1 MMHCGGTM
9 NSSIQIGRIMNIPI
23 KLHITFLLIIPVF
36 AWIFANNPK
45 VYGFDDVEPISLRY
59 TLSFAAAL
67 LLFICV
73 LLHELGHSYIAKK
86 YGTKIQGI
94 TLFLFGGVS
103 SMEEIPRNPR
113 VEFRMAL
120 AGPLVS
126 LFIGVVLIIIYTFFK
141 NDPSIEYYNRLV
153 FLIGTLNII
162 LFAFNLLPAFPMDG
176 GRVFRAVL
184 AERMPYIKAT
194 KTAANVGKMFAILM
208 GIFGVVAV
216 FSPIL
221 ILIAFFI
228 YIGASEE
235 EKATEINVTLEGVKI
250 KDIMSKN
257 IVSVKPDMTVE
268 ELVELMFRLKHM
280 GYPVMDDTKIEGIVT
295 FTDVQK
301 VSKDVRK
308 NVKVSQIMTK
318 DIISLEEQD
327 DVVNALKV
335 MTLNNIGRIIIKNR
349 DQLVGILSRTDILRS
364 IQLLE

>member
-1 MMHCGGTM
+1 M
-9 NSSIQIGRIMNIPI
+9 NSSIQIGRIMDIPI
-23 KLHITFLLIIPVF
+23 KLHITFILIIPVF
-36 AWIFANNPK
+36 AWIFANNPPM
-45 VYGFDDVEPISLRY
+45 YGFSDIEIVYLRY
-59 TLSFAAAL
+59 VLSFAASL

-73 LLHELGHSYIAKK
+73 LLHELGHSYIAKN
-86 YGTKIQGI
+86 YGTKIQSI

-113 VEFRMAL
+113 IEFKMAL

-126 LFIGVVLIIIYTFFK
+126 LLIGVGLIFIYIFFA
-141 NDPSIEYYNRLV
+141 NDPSVAYYNRLV

-176 GRVFRAVL
+176 GRVLRAVL
-184 AERMPYIKAT
+184 AEKMPYVQAT
-194 KTAANVGKMFAILM
+194 KTAANIGKMFAILM
-208 GIFGVVAV
+208 GIFGVLAGGV
-216 FSPIL
+216 IL

-250 KDIMSKN
+250 QDIMTRD
-257 IVSVKPDMTVE
+257 IISVKPDMTVE

-280 GYPVMDDTKIEGIVT
+280 GYPVLDNSRIEGIVT

-301 VSKDVRK
+301 VPKEVRK

-327 DVVNALKV
+327 AVVNALKV
-335 MTLNNIGRIIIKNR
+335 MTLNNIGRIIIKNGDR
-349 DQLVGILSRTDILRS
+349 LVGILSRTDILRS